1 MIKIFNRYFS
11 IKDILFFFIESLLIF
26 FAVLL
31 AAYIRFKISN
41 YSNYWML
48 KYNVIIPKI
57 ILITFVYQ
65 MSLYY
70 NDMYNTKII
79 RTAQEI
85 VIRSL
90 QAVGA
95 AAVFLSIIY
104 YIIPDLIIGRGVFL
118 ISIIFLTIIT
128 ILWRLFYSWT
138 ISINAFDEKILIIGT
153 GNTAKDIAKRI
164 LSKEKVGYKIVGF
177 IAEDNSLKIGTSL
190 VNPKIIGTCHDMC
203 EIVEKEGISRII
215 VALSERRGRL
225 PFDMLLKCRLNGI
238 RIEDDATFY
247 EGINGK
253 IRLVSLRPS
262 WLIFSDGFKKSWLSL
277 TTKRLLDITA
287 SFILLIIAL
296 PVMILTSMLVK
307 LDSRGPVFF
316 KQERMGMDGRIFTL
330 FKFRSMREDA
340 ESKSGPVWAT
350 KDDDRVTRIGG
361 IIRKTRLD
369 ELPQLIN
376 VLKGDMSFVGPR
388 PERPFFIEQLK
399 EKIPYY
405 ALRESVR
412 PGVTGWAQIRYPY
425 GASVEDAFEKLQYD
439 LYYTKNMSFLLD
451 LTIIFDTIKV
461 VLLGRGSR

>member
-1 MIKIFNRYFS
+1 M
-11 IKDILFFFIESLLIF
+11 
-26 FAVLL
+26 
-31 AAYIRFKISN
+31 
-41 YSNYWML
+41 
-48 KYNVIIPKI
+48 
-57 ILITFVYQ
+57 
-65 MSLYY
+65 
-70 NDMYNTKII
+70 
-79 RTAQEI
+79 
-85 VIRSL
+85 
-90 QAVGA
+90 
-95 AAVFLSIIY
+95 
-104 YIIPDLIIGRGVFL
+104 
-118 ISIIFLTIIT
+118 
-128 ILWRLFYSWT
+128 
-138 ISINAFDEKILIIGT
+138 
-153 GNTAKDIAKRI
+153 
-164 LSKEKVGYKIVGF
+164 GYKIVGF
-177 IAEDNSLKIGTSL
+177 IEEDNSLKIGTSL
-190 VNPKIIGTCHDMC
+190 ENPKIIGTCHDMC

-253 IRLVSLRPS
+253 IRLESLRPS

-277 TTKRLLDITA
+277 TTKRLLDIAA

-340 ESKSGPVWAT
+340 EAKSGPVWAT
-350 KDDDRVTRIGG
+350 KDDDRVTRVGG

-451 LTIIFDTIKV
+451 LTLIFDTIKV